1 MSESQGSS
9 PGAPPPSGPGHTEQ
23 VAAEPRQEFKFD
35 RSASDRCGVTMSASV
50 EGNTIADLMGEK
62 EGVEVTK
69 YPAMIRI
76 DAPDKLEFDM
86 AEIAEALGEDDFTTY
101 DFEVETSTHYGRMV
115 RLDDRVLLF
124 ANPRDAAEYLGMQ
137 PGAEEVAD
145 DEGPTLP
152 A

>member
-1 MSESQGSS
+1 
-9 PGAPPPSGPGHTEQ
+9 
-23 VAAEPRQEFKFD
+23 
-35 RSASDRCGVTMSASV
+35 
-50 EGNTIADLMGEK
+50 
-62 EGVEVTK
+62 
-69 YPAMIRI
+69 
-76 DAPDKLEFDM
+76 M

-137 PGAEEVAD
+137 PEAEEVS